1 MCKATKPIED
11 FHFTDKFHSAR
22 RHNCKK
28 CRNTHRDVKSK
39 LLKDARYR
47 AKKKNLEFNLS
58 YDDIQIPDLCPVFQT
73 PLQVGGR
80 LDAPS
85 LDRIDNSK
93 GYTKENV
100 IIVSFR
106 ANQFKNSAT
115 IEELKQIVCFYEELM
130 AHK

>member
-11 FHFTDKFHSAR
+11 FAFTDKFHSAR

-28 CRNTHRDVKSK
+28 CRNIHRDVKLK

-73 PLQVGGR
+73 PLRVGGR

-130 AHK
+130 THK